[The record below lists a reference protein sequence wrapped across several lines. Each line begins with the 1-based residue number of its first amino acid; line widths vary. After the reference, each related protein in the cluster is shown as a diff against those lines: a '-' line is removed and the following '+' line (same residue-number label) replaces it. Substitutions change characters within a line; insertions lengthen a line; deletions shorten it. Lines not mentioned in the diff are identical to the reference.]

1 MPICAA
7 ALSYVPGRSGDLADR
22 PQAWMDDRRIGDDH
36 GSANPDDQRVPIFFY
51 GSGIKPGE

>member
-1 MPICAA
+1 
-7 ALSYVPGRSGDLADR
+7 
-22 PQAWMDDRRIGDDH
+22 MDDRRIGDDH